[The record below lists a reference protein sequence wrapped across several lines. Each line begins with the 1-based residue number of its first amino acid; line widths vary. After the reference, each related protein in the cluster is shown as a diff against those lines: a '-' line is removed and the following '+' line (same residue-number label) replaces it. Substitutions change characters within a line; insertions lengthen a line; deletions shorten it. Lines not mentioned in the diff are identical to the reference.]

1 MRYIEKNEP
10 PQALIN
16 WRAKRAEHDQDLDF
30 RDLDNVRLDG
40 VYVNVKEAI
49 KKQRL
54 EDQGYLCAY
63 TQIRIELDTSHV
75 EHLKPQSLSRIN
87 DRKKHFIE
95 ETVDYEN
102 MVLCY
107 PKQESKGGLGYG
119 APHRGDAEL
128 ALTPRKKH
136 CETLLRYKLNG
147 EVYSEDSKVSEMI
160 GKVLNLNHQSLVDR
174 RKDCYCRKGLGRG
187 AVKLLS
193 ENEALRLAKSILN
206 MDAEKKLSPFCVG
219 ISQAAVQHAALMQK
233 RRKKKKMMIH
243 H

>member
-10 PQALIN
+10 PRALIN
-16 WRAKRAEHDQDLDF
+16 WRAQRAEHDQNLDF
-30 RDLDNVRLDG
+30 RDLDHVSIDG

-54 EDQGYLCAY
+54 KDQGYLCAY

-107 PKQESKGGLGYG
+107 PKQESKGGFW
-119 APHRGDAEL
+119 AMER
-128 ALTPRKKH
+128 LT
-136 CETLLRYKLNG
+136 EGMLN
-147 EVYSEDSKVSEMI
+147 
-160 GKVLNLNHQSLVDR
+160 
-174 RKDCYCRKGLGRG
+174 
-187 AVKLLS
+187 
-193 ENEALRLAKSILN
+193 
-206 MDAEKKLSPFCVG
+206 
-219 ISQAAVQHAALMQK
+219 
-233 RRKKKKMMIH
+233 
-243 H
+243 